1 MSEAQHRYTVLLQN
15 IPVFPGKISTSELRQ
30 LLIKHDLLCP
40 HKSKT
45 TSNRMLQRTIE
56 KIITDHPCI
65 EIQPGKPNKYWVR
78 EGEQHP
84 VNTAALAS
92 ALPLKLI
99 EHEIESMLPL
109 SMREDVTSLFGIMNT
124 ESEKRQS
131 IWRNRYAFLP
141 IDFQLTSPTIN
152 AEHVQIIE
160 QAITEQKMLNM
171 VYRPRVDHQARH
183 YQLTPVGIL
192 LYGKTFFLVA
202 QKEPGTDT
210 RTVTRS
216 SSKKEMR
223 TFAMQRVESVAI
235 SFNAV
240 DDFSDFNTRNYIK
253 KNIPHFS
260 GGQAM
265 TVTLRIEND
274 RGFHLI
280 HETKLSACQQIID
293 DDGEFTTITAQATDS
308 YGFTW
313 WLMKHADIVEVIA
326 PARYRQQMKSTLEK
340 ALSLYK

>member
-15 IPVFPGKISTSELRQ
+15 IPVFPGKISTTELRQ
-30 LLIKHDLLCP
+30 LLIKNQLLCP

-65 EIQPGKPNKYWVR
+65 EIQPGKPNKYWIA

-109 SMREDVTSLFGIMNT
+109 SMRKDVASLFGIMDT

-131 IWRNRYAFLP
+131 IWHNRYAFLP
-141 IDFQLTSPTIN
+141 IDFQLTSPEIN

-160 QAITEQKMLNM
+160 QAITDKKMLNM
-171 VYRPRVDHQARH
+171 IYRPRVDHQPKY

-202 QKEPGTDT
+202 QKEPEPDT
-210 RTVTRS
+210 S
-216 SSKKEMR
+216 NNSKKEMR
-223 TFAMQRVESVAI
+223 TFAIQRVESVAM

-240 DDFSDFNTRNYIK
+240 DDFSDFNTHTYIK
-253 KNIPHFS
+253 ENIPHFS
-260 GGQAM
+260 GGQVM
-265 TVTLRIEND
+265 TVTLRINND

-280 HETKLSACQQIID
+280 HETKVSACQQIIA
-293 DDGEFTTITAQATDS
+293 DDGKFTTITAQATDS

-326 PARYRQQMKSTLEK
+326 PARYRQQMKNILTK
-340 ALSLYK
+340 ALAQYK